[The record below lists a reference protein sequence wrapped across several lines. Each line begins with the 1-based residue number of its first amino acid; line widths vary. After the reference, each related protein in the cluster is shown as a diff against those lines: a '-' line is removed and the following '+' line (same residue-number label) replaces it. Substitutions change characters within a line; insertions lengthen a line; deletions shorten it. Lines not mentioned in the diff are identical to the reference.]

1 MNNQHKMIR
10 GYRDL
15 TQFEVDLMNEI
26 KAMEVQVIRLHRKVL
41 AHIETQDHLEAAAAA
56 ARKNALGGA
65 FHIAPEPSGDVIAR
79 HRVAEPRRWAAI
91 AKTDLETAFMAM
103 TRAVAQPVHPELL
116 EG

>member
-41 AHIETQDHLEAAAAA
+41 ALIETQDHLEAAAA

>member
-10 GYRDL
+10 GYRDM
-15 TQFEVDLMNEI
+15 TQFDVDLRNEI

-65 FHIAPEPSGDVIAR
+65 FHIVPEPSGAVIAR
-79 HRVAEPRRWAAI
+79 HPVAVTRRWGAI
-91 AKTDLETAFMAM
+91 AKTDLGTAFMAM
-103 TRAVAQPVHPELL
+103 TRAVAQPVHPLLL